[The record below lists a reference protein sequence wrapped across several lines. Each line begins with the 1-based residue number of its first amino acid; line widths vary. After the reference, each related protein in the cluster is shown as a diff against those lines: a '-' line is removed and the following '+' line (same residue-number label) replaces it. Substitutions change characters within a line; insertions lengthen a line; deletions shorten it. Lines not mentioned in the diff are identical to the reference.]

1 MIAATL
7 ILANLTAGEALP
19 EQITMPSG
27 SPYALVLVVPMPDA
41 ATCGE
46 AILRYVGQGDVF
58 CIGKTLAPATSL
70 IPRPR
75 PQRP

>member
-1 MIAATL
+1 MIGAAL
-7 ILANLTAGEALP
+7 ILANLTAGEPIPDL
-19 EQITMPSG
+19 ITMPPG
-27 SPYALVLVVPMPDA
+27 GAYALVLVIPMPDA

-58 CIGKTLAPATSL
+58 CISKTLAPATSP

-75 PQRP
+75 PKRP